1 MQEQAIRDERGP
13 EMPREESDRFVTT
26 EPGDDEAQ
34 EQGFSEP
41 ERERENTQE
50 LRDPNENRTAMFEEN
65 ETNDFRSR
73 WQSIQTDFID
83 DSRRCVERAD
93 ELVDETMKRLAQIFS
108 DEISRLEQSWDQ
120 GDNVS
125 TEDLRLAFQRYRSF
139 FDRLLSV

>member
-1 MQEQAIRDERGP
+1 MQEQPIRDQRRTEI
-13 EMPREESDRFVTT
+13 PREESDRFTT
-26 EPGDDEAQ
+26 EPRDYEARPQ
-34 EQGFSEP
+34 EPIEREP
-41 ERERENTQE
+41 ENIHE
-50 LRDPNENRTAMFEEN
+50 LQDPTTNRTAMFEAN

-83 DSRRCVERAD
+83 DPRRCVERAD
-93 ELVDETMKRLAQIFS
+93 ELVAETMKRLAQIFS
-108 DEISRLEQSWDQ
+108 DERTRLEQSWDQ

>member
-1 MQEQAIRDERGP
+1 MQEQAIRDQRRP
-13 EMPREESDRFVTT
+13 EIPREESDRFMTT
-26 EPGDDEAQ
+26 EPGDYQAQ
-34 EQGFSEP
+34 EQQSIEREP
-41 ERERENTQE
+41 EQENTHEPQ
-50 LRDPNENRTAMFEEN
+50 DPNENRTAMFEEN
-65 ETNDFRSR
+65 ETNDFRAR

-83 DSRRCVERAD
+83 DPRRCVERAD

-108 DEISRLEQSWDQ
+108 DERTRLEQSWDQ

>member
-1 MQEQAIRDERGP
+1 MQEQAIRDQRRP
-13 EMPREESDRFVTT
+13 DIPREESDRFITT
-26 EPGDDEAQ
+26 EPGDYEPH
-34 EQGFSEP
+34 EQQAI
-41 ERERENTQE
+41 EREQEHTQE
-50 LRDPNENRTAMFEEN
+50 PRDPNKNRTAMFEEN

-83 DSRRCVERAD
+83 DPRRCVERAD

-108 DEISRLEQSWDQ
+108 DERTRLEQSWDQ